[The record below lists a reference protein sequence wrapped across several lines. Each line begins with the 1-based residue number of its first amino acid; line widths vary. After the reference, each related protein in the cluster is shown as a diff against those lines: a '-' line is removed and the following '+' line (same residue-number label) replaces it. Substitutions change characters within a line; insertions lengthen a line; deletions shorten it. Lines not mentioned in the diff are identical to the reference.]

1 MSTSKLD
8 TSGVFQP
15 VMLKSNSTQLTLSST
30 DVRVRKNGIEFL
42 SSRPL
47 PAWAEMTV
55 ELQSPR
61 DGKTIK
67 ATGVVVDCVGNR
79 TTGYSVS
86 MIFMNLSRQSQAH
99 LSTLAYSELA

>member
-15 VMLKSNSTQLTLSST
+15 VMLKTNSTQLTLSST

-55 ELQSPR
+55 ELQSPK
-61 DGKTIK
+61 DGKKIK

-79 TTGYSVS
+79 HSGYSVS

-99 LSTLAYSELA
+99 LSTLAFSELA